1 MAQTTH
7 KKRSS
12 KARAKRPATFRS
24 RLRESDGQYLL
35 KLAVVIIFGT
45 LWIKFG
51 HVFYLGQ
58 VAVTGVPL
66 GMLAGM
72 LLVDKFEVHQ
82 DDRKIW
88 YALLVIVALV
98 SYFLPMGI
106 VI

>member
-1 MAQTTH
+1 MARTTV
-7 KKRSS
+7 KK
-12 KARAKRPATFRS
+12 KQHVKKATFRS

-35 KLAVVIIFGT
+35 KLVVVIILGT

-51 HVFYLGQ
+51 HVFYLGTIPM
-58 VAVTGVPL
+58 TGVPL
-66 GMLAGM
+66 GMLAGL

-88 YALLVIVALV
+88 YAILVLVGLV

-106 VI
+106 II